1 MSGTS
6 ICIILTIPTVQIAM
20 NCSLK
25 EQVIILLSRILT
37 KIIAAKSADR
47 KFTEF
52 ICLNKRELLSHF
64 TLADGILIVFVI
76 LAIIGSSLF
85 VYKKGV
91 KSDCAIIEYNGKS
104 ENISLNKDRIFTLD
118 NGIVIE
124 INDGKIRVKDSDCP
138 QKICVKHGWLRYAN
152 DVIVCLPNKTI
163 IYLKKNSDLDYIT
176 Q

>member
-1 MSGTS
+1 
-6 ICIILTIPTVQIAM
+6 
-20 NCSLK
+20 
-25 EQVIILLSRILT
+25 
-37 KIIAAKSADR
+37 
-47 KFTEF
+47 
-52 ICLNKRELLSHF
+52 
-64 TLADGILIVFVI
+64 
-76 LAIIGSSLF
+76 

-91 KSDCAIIEYNGKS
+91 KSDWAIIEYNGKS

-124 INDGKIRVKDSDCP
+124 INDGKIRVKESDCP

-163 IYLKKNSDLDYIT
+163 IYLKKKSDLDYIT